1 MDHVSHFTAL
11 SQTPSILVQNG
22 RARERE
28 EAREGGDE
36 GNKKDKGGEIGVWV

>member
-11 SQTPSILVQNG
+11 SQTPSVLVQNG
-22 RARERE
+22 RARERGGE
-28 EAREGGDE
+28 RGGDE

>member
-11 SQTPSILVQNG
+11 SQTRSVLVQNG
-22 RARERE
+22 RERGG
-28 EAREGGDE
+28 EGGDE